1 MLKNTQGCGL
11 TSISF
16 NEDGHLLA
24 TRAMDDTVKLW
35 DIRKLG
41 RGVVKTFSNVP
52 THLVSDSEC
61 DLSSLYSLIELY
73 PGIDLARSLTHS
85 DYPPGALD
93 MVCTWYCSERVIAHA
108 VVNVSLLVG

>member
-1 MLKNTQGCGL
+1 MPHVAIIALTVQGCEV

-41 RGVVKTFSNVP
+41 GGVVKTFSDVP
-52 THLVSDSEC
+52 THLV
-61 DLSSLYSLIELY
+61 I
-73 PGIDLARSLTHS
+73 
-85 DYPPGALD
+85 
-93 MVCTWYCSERVIAHA
+93 CSAKWHGRDAY
-108 VVNVSLLVG
+108 G

>member
-52 THLVSDSEC
+52 THLVSDSKC
-61 DLSSLYSLIELY
+61 DFSSLDSSIGIH
-73 PGIDLARSLTHS
+73 PGINVAKVASSQGLS
-85 DYPPGALD
+85 YPPGATRWTQQGHGVP
-93 MVCTWYCSERVIAHA
+93 M
-108 VVNVSLLVG
+108 LLR